1 MNKYTRCADSNSYH
15 ICCTTLTV
23 DGLPV
28 RHLEFEKEIA
38 DHPLVQSAQE
48 AFPPLVRRLGHRGH
62 HLGEGSGVLVTAAE
76 RLSSL
81 ETQRQLIDAI
91 FSGDSLP

>member
-1 MNKYTRCADSNSYH
+1 MQTA
-15 ICCTTLTV
+15 IFITFVALTV
-23 DGLPV
+23 DPV

-38 DHPLVQSAQE
+38 DHPLIQSAQE
-48 AFPPLVRRLGHRGH
+48 AFPPLVLRLGHRGH
-62 HLGEGSGVLVTAAE
+62 RSGGGGGGGVLVTAAE

-91 FSGDSLP
+91 FGRKFTARS